1 MSAIG
6 EAKRMPGVEDSKLA
20 ELQKERQQL
29 ARQVDAQADELSLLR
44 ARFSHYEMAL
54 RGSHVRVYTQDQ
66 DLRYTSASDP
76 MRGHALEDI
85 LGHTDDEVLPAD
97 SGAGLVALKREVL
110 ATGQPKRGEFAF
122 TEGSGTRWY
131 DVHIEPMR
139 DEAGDIAGLTC
150 ASVDVTERKEGEAHL
165 RLLLRELTHRSK
177 NLLAVIQGMAR
188 QTARHAGSI
197 EGFLSQ
203 FSARLQALASSHDLL
218 VRESWHGAS
227 LGELV
232 RSQLSAYVGR
242 GEGRIALEGPDIA
255 IKPEAAQN
263 LGLALH
269 ELVMNAKTF
278 GALSVPAG
286 RVSISWG
293 RKGSNGSKSIEL
305 NWLEQFGPKV
315 QTPRERGF
323 GSLVI
328 ERNLARS
335 LDAQVDLKF
344 NPDGVCC
351 RIVIPDSQVL
361 AAR

>member
-1 MSAIG
+1 SGGGRRVRCGRVQQFGPARRSNGCVGEDFADKTVDGCSFAKFALNRCGCGRRETSAIS
-6 EAKRMPGVEDSKLA
+6 EAKRMPGAEDSKLA

-150 ASVDVTERKEGEAHL
+150 A
-165 RLLLRELTHRSK
+165 
-177 NLLAVIQGMAR
+177 
-188 QTARHAGSI
+188 
-197 EGFLSQ
+197 
-203 FSARLQALASSHDLL
+203 
-218 VRESWHGAS
+218 
-227 LGELV
+227 
-232 RSQLSAYVGR
+232 
-242 GEGRIALEGPDIA
+242 
-255 IKPEAAQN
+255 
-263 LGLALH
+263 
-269 ELVMNAKTF
+269 
-278 GALSVPAG
+278 
-286 RVSISWG
+286 
-293 RKGSNGSKSIEL
+293 
-305 NWLEQFGPKV
+305 
-315 QTPRERGF
+315 
-323 GSLVI
+323 
-328 ERNLARS
+328 
-335 LDAQVDLKF
+335 
-344 NPDGVCC
+344 
-351 RIVIPDSQVL
+351 
-361 AAR
+361 